1 MGRRPSLPDGLPCIG
16 FASRSRSIIHA
27 YGHGHVG
34 LASSARTG
42 RVVAQ
47 LLAGT
52 EPEIDLTPFSAQRF
66 KKS

>member
-1 MGRRPSLPDGLPCIG
+1 MATTIG
-16 FASRSRSIIHA
+16 VGELINVREVLHA
-27 YGHGHVG
+27 YGHGHAG

-47 LLAGT
+47 PLAGT

-66 KKS
+66 KNQ